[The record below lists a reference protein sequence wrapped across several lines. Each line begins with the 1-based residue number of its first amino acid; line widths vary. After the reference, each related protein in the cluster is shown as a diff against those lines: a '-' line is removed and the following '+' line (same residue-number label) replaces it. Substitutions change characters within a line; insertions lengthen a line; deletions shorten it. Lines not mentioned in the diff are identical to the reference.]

1 MTELPENPPSSPDS
15 NSGSSSGSGA
25 GSGRGSASAQSPTT
39 SPPIPA
45 FPIAKLLTVNVGG
58 GAALIVLWAIVHQGW
73 KFPESVYKGVLL
85 GLCAATAAHV
95 GGTVL
100 GALLTPGKGVANA
113 YLASTLVRFVLTPLL
128 ALSLYFLLLAEAR
141 PVLIG
146 SLAGY
151 LLILVADIV
160 TMMQAM
166 QSAAHPAPS
175 TAGRSA
181 EKQ

>member
-1 MTELPENPPSSPDS
+1 MTELPENPPSSPVS
-15 NSGSSSGSGA
+15 NA
-25 GSGRGSASAQSPTT
+25 GSGTETGKGSASTGSQTISQPM
-39 SPPIPA
+39 PA

-58 GAALIVLWAIVHQGW
+58 GAALIVLWAIIHQGW
-73 KFPESVYKGVLL
+73 KFPEAVYKGVLL
-85 GLCAATAAHV
+85 GLCAAIAAHV

-166 QSAAHPAPS
+166 QSAAHSAPS

-181 EKQ
+181 EK